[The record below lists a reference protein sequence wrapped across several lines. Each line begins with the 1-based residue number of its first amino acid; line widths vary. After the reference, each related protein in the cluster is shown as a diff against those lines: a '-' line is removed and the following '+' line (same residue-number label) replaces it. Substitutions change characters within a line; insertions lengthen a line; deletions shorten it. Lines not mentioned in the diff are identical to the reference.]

1 LKILYSFILSLIII
15 SCECADEIDTSRE
28 HIPSEF
34 AQISVINLANNFL
47 DLKYNNIELGEYA
60 TKTNLNQYKKIESG
74 RPVLSI
80 SISEQSENIYSI
92 PLSLE
97 KEKYYS
103 ALIFKKSRFRVLV
116 FQDDFDLIS
125 GDDFLLRLIN
135 LSSSEAEYNFSSQIN
150 TLTEFESEEIPANSR
165 DILKI
170 NNEIINL
177 SNLTSGQIYNFV
189 IQSDGNIF
197 VGQSTR

>member
-1 LKILYSFILSLIII
+1 MKILYSFILSLIII